1 MKKYQAKNTSSF
13 SNYYHCCS
21 TAEGETISV
30 EYLRSILHGCMV
42 FLMWYYLY
50 YGWPLTFPL
59 CKIVKCNF
67 IVTNKRMMMG
77 KPYWYHNIQPNQ
89 QRIRNTNVSI
99 FFAFFPVFPSH
110 PTSPPHHHQTKNHHT
125 CYHIF
130 LLEFQVC
137 TRSTLAC
144 QAWVS
149 SAELC
154 WMTLTLF
161 WPVLALVCFF
171 VCLVLW

>member
-1 MKKYQAKNTSSF
+1 MKKYQAKNTPSF

-30 EYLRSILHGCMV
+30 EYLRYILHGYTV

-67 IVTNKRMMMG
+67 IVTNKRMMIG
-77 KPYWYHNIQPNQ
+77 KPYWYHTITYNQ
-89 QRIRNTNVSI
+89 QRIRNTHVSI
-99 FFAFFPVFPSH
+99 FFSAFFPVFPYSH
-110 PTSPPHHHQTKNHHT
+110 HIPTTPSSNQEPPH
-125 CYHIF
+125 
-130 LLEFQVC
+130 LLPHLLV
-137 TRSTLAC
+137 RISSVVHWPARPGSHLLN
-144 QAWVS
+144 
-149 SAELC
+149 SAEWRWLSFGLS
-154 WMTLTLF
+154 WLY
-161 WPVLALVCFF
+161 VCFF